1 MTQTQQAQLF
11 DERYQ
16 QALQAAQQAEGV
28 RWTPCLA
35 IGGEVDY
42 RYSACFKDMT
52 GSTVLTVKKL
62 RTILTDAGFEMDS
75 TGSEDSELDAAFTL
89 PGTPYTLSMT
99 HTAAR
104 LHWDAYQ
111 AERGLVAP
119 REGIDHPALPY
130 ALMSP
135 AQFAHLQALNV
146 VMAAFPDVDRSGDGA
161 KVETCGEATEH
172 DARFCLNVPLK
183 RQQVMAALADLYF
196 IGETG
201 ILTKLD
207 AQARFVS
214 DAQEAALKVHGERG
228 DSTLTFTK
236 VSNVQYAA
244 RDRRDFPGYELR
256 YDLLPTQGDTYRVQV
271 TASRLKDVV
280 APQGQ

>member
-28 RWTPCLA
+28 RWTPCLP
-35 IGGEVDY
+35 IGGEADY

-62 RTILTDAGFEMDS
+62 RTILTGAGFELAS
-75 TGSEDSELDAAFTL
+75 TGSDDSELDAAFTL

-104 LHWDAYQ
+104 LHWDADQ
-111 AERGLVAP
+111 AERGPVAP
-119 REGIDHPALPY
+119 REGINHPALPY

-135 AQFAHLQALNV
+135 SQFAHLQALKI
-146 VMAAFPDVDRSGDGA
+146 VMAAYPDADRSGDEA
-161 KVETCGEATEH
+161 KVEACGEASEQ
-172 DARFCLNVPLK
+172 DARLCLNVLLK
-183 RQQVMAALADLYF
+183 RQQVMAALAELYF
-196 IGETG
+196 IGESG

-214 DAQEAALKVHGERG
+214 DTQEAALNVHGARG
-228 DSTLTFTK
+228 DPTLTFTK
-236 VSNVQYAA
+236 QSDVRYTA

-256 YDLLPTQGDTYRVQV
+256 YDLLPAPGDTYRVQV